1 MFKKTS
7 DKSQLG
13 VFSHPGSFLTDRS
26 ERYYEEQ
33 GAWHNLFRSQVT
45 FRIEESLFEP
55 LYAKK
60 TGSPNASVRIMV
72 AMMILKEANGWSDS
86 QLYEQCRFN
95 LLVRRSLG
103 LINLDDPIPTESTYY
118 LFRKRIVEHER
129 EGNANLLEATFTAV
143 TKGQAT
149 DFQVSGRRIRMD
161 SKLLGSNIAFLSRY
175 ELVHE
180 SLRLFCDK
188 TSLSRLE
195 GSLPAEQMDL
205 LKSLLA
211 EKGNKVVYRNSSE
224 EVRGRLIELGRLA
237 YRLLEIFKGSCS
249 PHYQMMARLFAE
261 QFEVDEQKLVMARA
275 KESIS
280 ATSLQ
285 SPHDTD
291 AHYRNKDGHQ
301 VKGYSVNVTESCEK
315 EGLNLI
321 SSVEVKQADAADNGF
336 LEKGLL
342 QAEEV
347 FGEAVE
353 NIHAD
358 GAYHSP
364 SNQELVGQKNAT
376 LILNAIQGPKGRY
389 DLKLNED
396 GTLTVTDLQTATT
409 IEALRMK
416 NAEKWR
422 IKTAKHYRYFTIKQ
436 IRVCELRKKIAAI
449 PGQIL
454 NIRNNVEATI
464 FQLGYHYP
472 NDKTRYRGLIKHKM
486 WANTRCLWVNFVRI
500 LKYRLKREQKT
511 NLQSIIRPILMPESF
526 KNQFVAKAK
535 VALSIKFINRHL
547 RFPKTQIATLY

>member
-1 MFKKTS
+1 
-7 DKSQLG
+7 
-13 VFSHPGSFLTDRS
+13 
-26 ERYYEEQ
+26 
-33 GAWHNLFRSQVT
+33 
-45 FRIEESLFEP
+45 
-55 LYAKK
+55 
-60 TGSPNASVRIMV
+60 
-72 AMMILKEANGWSDS
+72 
-86 QLYEQCRFN
+86 
-95 LLVRRSLG
+95 
-103 LINLDDPIPTESTYY
+103 
-118 LFRKRIVEHER
+118 
-129 EGNANLLEATFTAV
+129 
-143 TKGQAT
+143 
-149 DFQVSGRRIRMD
+149 
-161 SKLLGSNIAFLSRY
+161 
-175 ELVHE
+175 
-180 SLRLFCDK
+180 
-188 TSLSRLE
+188 
-195 GSLPAEQMDL
+195 
-205 LKSLLA
+205 
-211 EKGNKVVYRNSSE
+211 
-224 EVRGRLIELGRLA
+224 
-237 YRLLEIFKGSCS
+237 
-249 PHYQMMARLFAE
+249 
-261 QFEVDEQKLVMARA
+261 
-275 KESIS
+275 
-280 ATSLQ
+280 
-285 SPHDTD
+285 
-291 AHYRNKDGHQ
+291 
-301 VKGYSVNVTESCEK
+301 VTESCEK

-526 KNQFVAKAK
+526 ENQFVAKAK
-535 VALSIKFINRHL
+535 VALSIKFINRYL